1 MLQIWLILGH
11 WQFASCTTMSSFKVI
26 DSFLGVGEW
35 VHSKSSA
42 VCLVDNVG
50 TVRGHLQF
58 SSCTRKAPLNVFG
71 RSSYAKE

>member
-11 WQFASCTTMSSFKVI
+11 WQFASCMTMSSFKVI
-26 DSFLGVGEW
+26 DSFLSVGEW

-50 TVRGHLQF
+50 TICGHLQF
-58 SSCTRKAPLNVFG
+58 SSCMRKAPLNVFG